1 MWEGGNRDS
10 TCSTQTC
17 KCAVFSSPPRLTHS
31 LRVQQQDSPSSPD
44 EHFHF
49 SRSISFGTE
58 KSTSVKKKISKMV
71 RRSLRL
77 ERRGIGSTMSPS
89 GSVPSKATRY
99 AVVYRNLIPRFSCAH
114 VEIPGTRQY
123 DPLATLNCE
132 AASC

>member
-1 MWEGGNRDS
+1 MGTRVVH
-10 TCSTQTC
+10 THTQTC
-17 KCAVFSSPPRLTHS
+17 KCPIFFSSPRLTHS

-58 KSTSVKKKISKMV
+58 KSTSVRKKISKMV

-89 GSVPSKATRY
+89 GSVPSKATRS

-114 VEIPGTRQY
+114 VKIPGTRLY
-123 DPLATLNCE
+123 DALATLNCE